1 MRKRDLAKYEKMLL
15 AKREALLKEIGL
27 LKNSNLDTTTKEA
40 TGDHSSYS
48 FHMADL
54 GTDAIERERAF
65 LITSKSGQL
74 LHHINEALRRIQDNT
89 YGKCQECSGNIST
102 DRLNAVPHARL
113 CIECKEKEELEKAKQ
128 STRKTV

>member
-1 MRKRDLAKYEKMLL
+1 MRKRDLAKYEKQLL
-15 AKREALLKEIGL
+15 AKREELLKEIGL

-65 LITSKSGQL
+65 LMASKSGRL
-74 LHHINEALRRIQDNT
+74 LHHINEALRRIQNST
-89 YGKCQECSGNIST
+89 FGKCQECGGNISV

-113 CIECKEKEELEKAKQ
+113 CIECKEKEEAEKAKK
-128 STRKTV
+128 SRKTV